1 MAVGCAIKTPILN
14 SQSYVV
20 TIKMKGIAFND
31 MGFLN
36 YGKNFT
42 DVQLFSLGTLIFELK
57 INNYISIN
65 SHSFTNKEFNKRFLS
80 SNYPAHILE
89 HILNKKPIFLKENY
103 ERKKDGFEQII
114 KKKNISIKYFVSN
127 NEIYFKDNKNHILIK
142 LKKLENK

>member
-1 MAVGCAIKTPILN
+1 MVTGCALRPPILN

-20 TIKMKGIAFND
+20 IIKMKGIAFND

-42 DVQLFSLGTLIFELK
+42 DVQLFSMGTLIFELK
-57 INNYISIN
+57 INSHISVN
-65 SHSFTNKEFNKRFLS
+65 SHSFSNKEFNKRFLS
-80 SNYPAHILE
+80 SNYPEHILE
-89 HILNKKPIFLKENY
+89 HILNKKPIFSKENY

-127 NEIYFKDNKNHILIK
+127 NEIYFKDDKNHILIK
-142 LKKLENK
+142 LKKMENK

>member
-1 MAVGCAIKTPILN
+1 MAVGCAVKPPILN

-57 INNYISIN
+57 INNYISVN
-65 SHSFTNKEFNKRFLS
+65 SHSFTNKEFNKQFLS
-80 SNYPAHILE
+80 SNYPDHILE

-127 NEIYFKDNKNHILIK
+127 NEIYFKDDKNHILIK
-142 LKKLENK
+142 LKKIGE